1 MKKLFQLPP
10 LEGVFNRNLRLR
22 WVDIAVMVG
31 LLMLFWVVG
40 SLGRDMFRPFSE
52 YAPPQV
58 SLDYDN
64 IPYYLA
70 RSTLRMFLAYFCSLG
85 FTLSVGYLAAHSIR
99 ARGIILPALD
109 ILQSVPVLGFLSA
122 TVTGFM
128 SLFPGSLMG
137 LEMASIFA
145 IFTGQV
151 WNMTFGFYHSLVT
164 IPKDLTEAAGAFG
177 LSRWQRFKMLE
188 VPSSMIGLIWNSM
201 MSFGGGWFFVV
212 QSEAISVLNKNFKLP
227 GLGSYMGLAIEKGDT
242 KAAMWAVVAMVL
254 MIVALDQ
261 LLWRPVV
268 AWSQKFRVELTE
280 SSETSKSW
288 VLEALLSASWIRSVT
303 ADLRKKISKA
313 MSAIEPQVKVPEVLV
328 RNHRSEKLASVIGM
342 IFMVCIW
349 GLIVY
354 YSIRLVREIQTGLSL
369 EQILDIVK
377 LGFYT
382 MLRVLV
388 MVVVATAVWT
398 PIGVWIG
405 FRPRVAALVQP
416 IAQIAASFP
425 VNMTFPFAVGFFVAH
440 SISMNWGSVLLIAL
454 GTQWYILFNVIAG
467 ASSVPSDLKESAK
480 VFGLRG
486 WGLWKKLIIPGI
498 FPYWVTGAC
507 TAAGGA
513 WNASIVAEFARW
525 GDKKLVAD
533 GLGAFIAD
541 VTEKGDWPAIFCSIV
556 VMSLFVT
563 VLNKLVWRRLYD
575 LAEKR
580 FRLE

>member
-1 MKKLFQLPP
+1 MKKLFQLPR
-10 LEGVFNRNLRLR
+10 LEGVFNRNLRLQ
-22 WVDIAVMVG
+22 WVDLAVMVG

-58 SLDYDN
+58 SLDYAN
-64 IPYYLA
+64 IPYYVA

-85 FTLSVGYLAAHSIR
+85 FTLSVGYLAAHNVR
-99 ARGIILPALD
+99 ARGVILPALD

-128 SLFPGSLMG
+128 ALFPGSLMG

-164 IPKDLTEAAGAFG
+164 VPKDLTEAASAFG

-212 QSEAISVLNKNFKLP
+212 QSEAINVLNKNFKLP

-242 KAAMWAVVAMVL
+242 KAAMWAVIAMII

-280 SSETSKSW
+280 SSESSRSW
-288 VLEALLSASWIRSVT
+288 VLETLLSASWIRSVS
-303 ADLRKKISKA
+303 ASLRKKISKA
-313 MSAIEPQVKVPEVLV
+313 MSAVEPQVKMPEVFV
-328 RNHRSEKLASVIGM
+328 RHQRKERLLSVIGM
-342 IFMVCIW
+342 LVMICVW
-349 GLIVY
+349 GVIVY
-354 YSIRLVREIQTGLSL
+354 YSIRLVREIETGLSVA
-369 EQILDIVK
+369 QILDIVR

-398 PIGVWIG
+398 PLGVWIG
-405 FRPRVAALVQP
+405 FRPRIAAFVQP

-425 VNMTFPFAVGFFVAH
+425 VNMTFPFVVGFFVAH

-486 WGLWKKLIIPGI
+486 WTLWKKLIIPAI
-498 FPYWVTGAC
+498 FPFWVTGAC

-563 VLNKLVWRRLYD
+563 VLNKLVWRKLYD

-580 FRLE
+580 FRFE